1 MKNNFY
7 LNGFHAVSPS
17 PWPLLMSISVFSTA
31 MGFVLFVS
39 KGFPY
44 LMFLG
49 LLSIFTIFFLWCR
62 DVVIEATY
70 QGAHTLR
77 VIYTL
82 KLGFYFFVASEA
94 MFFVSFFWAYF
105 HASLSPSPEIGVQ
118 WPPMGVE
125 AINPLGLPLLN
136 TIILVWSGVW
146 VTSTHHYVKGGN
158 REKAMETLNYTF
170 LLGIL
175 FTLIQYYEFRWCTFT
190 IADSVFGSTFF
201 ILTGFHGVHVLIGTI
216 FLIVCYYRLKYG
228 HFTQNRH
235 LGLECAIVY
244 WHFVDVIWIFVFIVV
259 YGWSYFKF

>member
-1 MKNNFY
+1 MIN
-7 LNGFHAVSPS
+7 S
-17 PWPLLMSISVFSTA
+17 ST
-31 MGFVLFVS
+31 
-39 KGFPY
+39 KHN
-44 LMFLG
+44 
-49 LLSIFTIFFLWCR
+49 
-62 DVVIEATY
+62 D
-70 QGAHTLR
+70 
-77 VIYTL
+77 
-82 KLGFYFFVASEA
+82 
-94 MFFVSFFWAYF
+94 
-105 HASLSPSPEIGVQ
+105 
-118 WPPMGVE
+118 
-125 AINPLGLPLLN
+125 
-136 TIILVWSGVW
+136 
-146 VTSTHHYVKGGN
+146 HYVKRGN

-216 FLIVCYYRLKYG
+216 FLIVCYYRLKKG